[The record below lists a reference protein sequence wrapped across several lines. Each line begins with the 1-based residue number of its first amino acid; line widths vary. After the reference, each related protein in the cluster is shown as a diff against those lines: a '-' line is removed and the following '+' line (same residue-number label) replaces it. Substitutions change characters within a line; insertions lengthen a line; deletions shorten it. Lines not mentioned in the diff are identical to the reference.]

1 MTNCGQTTD
10 SLHTLCTGL
19 LRGKHEVTRTDCSLL
34 AKMGFSRKCCRD
46 TSLSRGRRH
55 LAASICTVQK
65 GGDCVAIRTA
75 FNQHMDCDQAL
86 FNQHFGSTQKLFR
99 QHSGNVQVVLGEH
112 LDIVYRIIRQYLGSV
127 QTVCMHCIDSMQAA
141 NRKYLGSVQTV
152 LC

>member
-1 MTNCGQTTD
+1 MDRPQIRCTLSARVFCEESMKSREQTAV
-10 SLHTLCTGL
+10 CW
-19 LRGKHEVTRTDCSLL
+19 RRWV
-34 AKMGFSRKCCRD
+34 FSRKCCRD
-46 TSLSRGRRH
+46 TSLSRGRQH

-65 GGDCVAIRTA
+65 GGDCVAVRTA

-127 QTVCMHCIDSMQAA
+127 QTVCMHCMCVVCWQQTGSTQAVFRQYSA
-141 NRKYLGSVQTV
+141 ST
-152 LC
+152 